1 MMMNS
6 TTAATL
12 KSGACAF
19 FICVCALAGGGA
31 TAAIV
36 SPAAAVTVTASWAYT
51 SYDGGDFVFSTSA
64 TATGCGS
71 GWYISSADPGY
82 KAAVSTVLTAQ
93 ASGSFVVVYGDNSL
107 IWPGSPTGKYCR
119 VQAVGISS

>member
-1 MMMNS
+1 MMNS
-6 TTAATL
+6 TTLATL

-19 FICVCALAGGGA
+19 FGCVCALAGSSA

-36 SPAAAVTVTASWAYT
+36 SPGAAVTVTTSYAYT
-51 SYDGGDFVFSTSA
+51 SFGGGDFVFSTSA
-64 TATGCGS
+64 SATGCGS
-71 GWYISSADPGY
+71 GWYISPADPGY
-82 KAAVSTVLTAQ
+82 KTAVSTVLTAQ

-107 IWPGSPTGKYCR
+107 IWPGSPSGKYCR

>member
-1 MMMNS
+1 MMNS
-6 TTAATL
+6 TTRATL
-12 KSGACAF
+12 KSGACTF
-19 FICVCALAGGGA
+19 FACVCALAGSGA

-36 SPAAAVTVTASWAYT
+36 SPGAAVTVTTSYAYT
-51 SYDGGDFVFSTSA
+51 SFDGGDFVFSTSA

-71 GWYISSADPGY
+71 GWYISSADAGY

-93 ASGSFVVVYGDNSL
+93 AAGTFVVVYGDNTQL
-107 IWPGSPTGKYCR
+107 WPGSPSGKYCH